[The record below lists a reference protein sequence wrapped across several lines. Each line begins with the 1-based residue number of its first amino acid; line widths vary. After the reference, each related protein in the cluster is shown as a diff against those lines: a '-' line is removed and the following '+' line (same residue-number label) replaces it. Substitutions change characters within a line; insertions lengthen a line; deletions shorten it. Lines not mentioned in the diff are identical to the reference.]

1 MSDKSAPRIISPRQ
15 RRAVETR
22 DALLNAVE
30 ELVASE
36 GWEAVTTTRVAEL
49 TKMAVGTIY
58 RYFADREALLLSA
71 YDATVNRLVSICHET
86 LEGLPSDIDVND
98 AARTLLTVYL
108 DAAEGIPA
116 HAGLLKAMR
125 RLRPLEADQSAEPG
139 QIESELVGPFFARF
153 APQGEPDR
161 LQLHL
166 VSAVLVT
173 LVDLYLVAPEESRPR
188 LRRELEAHLLF
199 MLGRI
204 AGSSGQGQ
212 VDA

>member
-1 MSDKSAPRIISPRQ
+1 MSDRTAPRITSPRQ

-22 DALLNAVE
+22 DALLQSVE
-30 ELVASE
+30 QLVADE

-49 TKMAVGTIY
+49 TNMAVGTIY

-71 YDATVNRLVSICHET
+71 YDATVTRLVNICHET
-86 LEGLPSDIDVND
+86 LESLPADIQMHD
-98 AARTLLTVYL
+98 AARQLLEIYL

-139 QIESELVGPFFARF
+139 QIVSELVEPFFARF
-153 APQGEPDR
+153 APTGETDR

-166 VSAVLVT
+166 VSAVLIT
-173 LVDLYLVAPEESRPR
+173 LVDLYLVAPDESRPR

-199 MLGRI
+199 MLDRI
-204 AGSSGQGQ
+204 AG
-212 VDA
+212 ATNE